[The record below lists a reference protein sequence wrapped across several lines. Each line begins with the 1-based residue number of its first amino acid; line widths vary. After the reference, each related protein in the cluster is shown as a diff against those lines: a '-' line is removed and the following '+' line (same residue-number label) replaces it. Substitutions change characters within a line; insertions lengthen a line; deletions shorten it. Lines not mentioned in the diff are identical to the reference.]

1 MLLFI
6 IIALNRNDI
15 MGLMRQKI
23 LIWSL
28 YFIVW
33 QGVAMLVNQAVIL
46 PSFSDVL
53 IRLIQHLSSSVLY
66 INLFY
71 TLFRV
76 MLGTMIAF
84 MFSLLF
90 AILSY
95 DFKWI
100 KQALSPLILISKT
113 IPNITYILLV
123 LIWFSRELSVLFVTI
138 LILFP
143 VLYNQIS
150 ISLMEINPE
159 LLELL
164 KLYPE
169 TYYYRLIKVILP
181 LIKVSLYEGL
191 KGAMSLGF
199 KVGVM
204 AEILGQV
211 QPGLGYLMHIARMN
225 FETIDLFAYTSIMII
240 VVIVIEKT
248 LDRFKTL
255 SKVKEILK

>member
-1 MLLFI
+1 
-6 IIALNRNDI
+6 
-15 MGLMRQKI
+15 MGLMRRKI

-28 YFIVW
+28 YFALW
-33 QGVAMLVNQAVIL
+33 QIIAMVVNQAVIL
-46 PSFSDVL
+46 PSFSDVFM
-53 IRLIQHLSSSVLY
+53 RLIKHLSQSILY

-71 TLFRV
+71 TLSRV
-76 MLGTMIAF
+76 ILGTLIAF
-84 MFSLLF
+84 VFSLSF
-90 AILSY
+90 AIFSY

-100 KQALSPLILISKT
+100 KQALNPLILISKT

-150 ISLMEINPE
+150 ISLVEINPE

-181 LIKVSLYEGL
+181 LIKVSLYEGI
-191 KGAMSLGF
+191 KGALSLGF

-225 FETIDLFAYTSIMII
+225 FETVDLFAYTAIMII
-240 VVIVIEKT
+240 VVILIEKT
-248 LDRFKTL
+248 MDRFKTM

>member
-1 MLLFI
+1 
-6 IIALNRNDI
+6 
-15 MGLMRQKI
+15 MRQKI
-23 LIWSL
+23 IIWSL
-28 YFIVW
+28 YFALW
-33 QGVAMLVNQAVIL
+33 QGIAMMVNQAVIL
-46 PSFSDVL
+46 PSFSDVFM
-53 IRLIQHLSSSVLY
+53 RLILHLSQSELY

-76 MLGTMIAF
+76 TIGTLIAF
-84 MFSLLF
+84 VLSLSF
-90 AILSY
+90 ALLSY

-100 KQALSPLILISKT
+100 KLVLNPLILISKT

-150 ISLMEINPE
+150 VSLMEINTE

-169 TYYYRLIKVILP
+169 TYYHRLVKVILP
-181 LIKVSLYEGL
+181 LIKVSLFEGV
-191 KGAMSLGF
+191 KGALSLGF

-225 FETIDLFAYTSIMII
+225 FETIDLFAYTSVMIIIVIMI
-240 VVIVIEKT
+240 EKGMDYIKFRT
-248 LDRFKTL
+248 K
-255 SKVKEILK
+255 

>member
-1 MLLFI
+1 
-6 IIALNRNDI
+6 
-15 MGLMRQKI
+15 MRQKI

-28 YFIVW
+28 YFALW
-33 QGVAMLVNQAVIL
+33 QGVAMMVNQSVIL
-46 PSFSDVL
+46 PSFSDVC
-53 IRLIQHLSSSVLY
+53 IRLVQHLSQATLY

-71 TLFRV
+71 TLYRV
-76 MLGTMIAF
+76 VLGTIIAF
-84 MFSLLF
+84 GLSLSF
-90 AILSY
+90 ALLSY

-100 KQALSPLILISKT
+100 KQALNPLILISKT

-150 ISLMEINPE
+150 ISLMDINPK

-169 TYYYRLIKVILP
+169 TYFYRLIKMITH
-181 LIKVSLYEGL
+181 LIKLSLIVVL
-191 KGAMSLGF
+191 QGALLLGF

-225 FETIDLFAYTSIMII
+225 FETIDLFAYTSIMIL
-240 VVIVIEKT
+240 VVIIIEKIM
-248 LDRFKTL
+248 DRFKIL
-255 SKVKEILK
+255 SKVKEIREILK

>member
-1 MLLFI
+1 
-6 IIALNRNDI
+6 
-15 MGLMRQKI
+15 MGLMRRKI

-28 YFIVW
+28 YFALW
-33 QGVAMLVNQAVIL
+33 QIIAMVVNQAVIL
-46 PSFSDVL
+46 PSFSDVFM
-53 IRLIQHLSSSVLY
+53 RLIQHLSQSTLY

-71 TLFRV
+71 TLSRV
-76 MLGTMIAF
+76 ILGTLIAF
-84 MFSLLF
+84 VFSLSF
-90 AILSY
+90 AIFSY

-100 KQALSPLILISKT
+100 KQALNPLILISKT

-150 ISLMEINPE
+150 ISLVEINPE

-181 LIKVSLYEGL
+181 LIKVSLYEGI
-191 KGAMSLGF
+191 KGALSLGF

-225 FETIDLFAYTSIMII
+225 FETVDLFAYTAIMII
-240 VVIVIEKT
+240 VVILIEKT
-248 LDRFKTL
+248 MDRFKTM

>member
-1 MLLFI
+1 
-6 IIALNRNDI
+6 
-15 MGLMRQKI
+15 MGLMRRKI

-28 YFIVW
+28 YFALW
-33 QGVAMLVNQAVIL
+33 QIIAMVVNQAVIL
-46 PSFSDVL
+46 PSFSDVFM
-53 IRLIQHLSSSVLY
+53 RLIQHLSQSTLY

-71 TLFRV
+71 TLSRV
-76 MLGTMIAF
+76 ILGTLIAF
-84 MFSLLF
+84 VFSLSF
-90 AILSY
+90 AIFSY

-100 KQALSPLILISKT
+100 KQALNPLILISKT

-150 ISLMEINPE
+150 ISLVEINPE

-181 LIKVSLYEGL
+181 LIKVSLFEGI
-191 KGAMSLGF
+191 KGALSLGF

-225 FETIDLFAYTSIMII
+225 FETVDLFAYTAIMII
-240 VVIVIEKT
+240 VVILIEKT
-248 LDRFKTL
+248 MDRFKTM

>member
-1 MLLFI
+1 
-6 IIALNRNDI
+6 

-28 YFIVW
+28 YFAIW
-33 QGVAMLVNQAVIL
+33 QGIAMIVNQAVLL
-46 PSFSDVL
+46 PSFSSVF
-53 IRLIQHLSSSVLY
+53 IRLIQLLSQSTLY
-66 INLFY
+66 VNLFY

-76 MLGTMIAF
+76 ILGTIIAF
-84 MFSLLF
+84 MLSLTF

-100 KQALSPLILISKT
+100 KQALNPLIVISKT

-123 LIWFSRELSVLFVTI
+123 LIWFSRELSVMFVTI

-143 VLYNQIS
+143 VLYTQITA
-150 ISLMEINPE
+150 SLLSLNPE

-169 TYYYRLIKVILP
+169 TYYYRLIKVIIP
-181 LIKVSLYEGL
+181 LIKIALYEGL
-191 KGAMSLGF
+191 KGALSLGF

-225 FETIDLFAYTSIMII
+225 FETVDLFAYTSIMII
-240 VVIVIEKT
+240 VVILIEKT
-248 LDRFKTL
+248 MDRIKTQ
-255 SKVKEILK
+255 SKVIEILK